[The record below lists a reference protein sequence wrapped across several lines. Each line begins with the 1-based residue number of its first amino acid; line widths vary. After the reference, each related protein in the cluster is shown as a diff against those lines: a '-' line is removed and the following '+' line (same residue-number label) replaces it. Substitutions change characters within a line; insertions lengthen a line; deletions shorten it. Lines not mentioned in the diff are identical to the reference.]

1 VSAAG
6 LRLYGYWR
14 SSCSW
19 RVRIALNLKGLP
31 YEYVPVHL
39 LQDGGQQHSEA
50 HRARNPMRTVPVLEL
65 PDASGKP
72 QYLSQSLA
80 ILEYLEECHPTPAL
94 LPQDPLARARVRMLA
109 EMVNSGIQP
118 LQNLSV
124 MQHVKGQLAQDD
136 KAWSAH
142 WITRGLTALQQ
153 SVQESA
159 GRYCVGDSVSFADV
173 CLIPQLYASRRFG
186 VDPAAFPV
194 LSRIEAECEKL
205 PAFQAAHASRQP
217 DAVPA

>member
-1 VSAAG
+1 VSA
-6 LRLYGYWR
+6 LTLHGYWR

-31 YEYVPVHL
+31 YTYVPVHL
-39 LQDGGQQHSEA
+39 LKDGGQQHTAA
-50 HRARNPMRTVPVLEL
+50 HRAKSPLGTVPVLEVREADGA
-65 PDASGKP
+65 PR
-72 QYLSQSLA
+72 YLAQSLA
-80 ILEYLEECHPTPAL
+80 ILEFLEERHPTPAL
-94 LPQDPLARARVRMLA
+94 LPQDPFARARVRMLA

-142 WITRGLTALQQ
+142 WVTRGLTALQQ

-173 CLIPQLYASRRFG
+173 CLIPQLYACRRFG
-186 VDPAAFPV
+186 VDPAAYPV
-194 LSRIEAECEKL
+194 LARIEAECASL
-205 PAFQAAHASRQP
+205 PAFQAAHADRQP